1 MNKFFAGILAVLL
14 VMLAV
19 PQAAA
24 HDWPL
29 CRQPQ
34 TVNQLYNYFSNAGQG
49 NQSWVDYVQRS
60 FTFKGAS
67 FVKAGHRGA
76 GDYSLTTC
84 AADFEI
90 VAPNGQVVV
99 WTQTYVVRH
108 GQLYDINPNDA
119 GNLAN
124 QLWAMR

>member
-1 MNKFFAGILAVLL
+1 MNKFFGVILAVLL
-14 VMLAV
+14 VMIAS

-29 CRQPQ
+29 CRQQQ
-34 TVNQLYNYFSNAGQG
+34 TLNQLLNYFASVGNG
-49 NQSWVDYVQRS
+49 NQDWIDYVTRS
-60 FTFKGAS
+60 FTFKGAK
-67 FVKAGHRGA
+67 FVNAGHRGA

-99 WTQTYVVRH
+99 WTQIYVVRH

-119 GNLAN
+119 GNLAV
-124 QLWAMR
+124 QLLAMR

>member
-1 MNKFFAGILAVLL
+1 MKKFLAGILALTL
-14 VMLAV
+14 TAV
-19 PQAAA
+19 TAPQATAQ
-24 HDWPL
+24 DWPL

-49 NQSWVDYVQRS
+49 NQSWVDYVHRS

-67 FVKAGHRGA
+67 FVQAGHRNQ

-84 AADFEI
+84 AAEFEI
-90 VAPNGQVVV
+90 VAPNGQVVT
-99 WTQTYVVRH
+99 WTQRYVVRH
-108 GQLYDINPNDA
+108 GQMYDINPNDA
-119 GNLAN
+119 SNLAN